1 MTLTVTYRRLGHGL
15 NNGSP
20 PTWQRIT
27 RWRGS
32 APLGLILCLFVFC
45 FDPIVS
51 VRTHIWSPGDI
62 AQNFPLLRV
71 AERPTRFRNELLSDP
86 VTEMEPWMQF
96 NRQELIQGHL
106 PILNPYN
113 GGGVPHLANAQSAV
127 LSPFSAPHYL
137 LPKSWAYL
145 LSAMLKLLA
154 AGIFMLLFL
163 RQLGLGDWAALLG
176 GLGYAFCGHNLLLL
190 SYPHVGAA
198 ALLPAILY
206 FTERVLTRHQRDQT
220 VDRAGLTGLALSYA
234 ACALSGQPEPLFFGS
249 LIAGVYMTLRVSL
262 RIARAENRKQEWR
275 RVRPLCLGLS
285 AAVGISM
292 LISAVGLLPFVEYMQ
307 HSRLA
312 EQRAGT
318 QTPLPRALWPLY
330 AFPDLLGNPSLEYYL
345 HAGVPPINYEAAN
358 SGYVG
363 ALLLF
368 MALCSLAVPNK
379 SRTHTVFAAVMILWI
394 LWAYD
399 FWGLN
404 AWIAHIPLIG
414 IAPINRSQFVFALA
428 ASVCAAC
435 FLQHLWN
442 LPDQQRR
449 KACLAILLAG
459 LILVAW
465 FFAGTEHLVER
476 SIGFVRRLPNRT
488 DFPLDRMPEAAWAH
502 VQDIQYSFAAGILA
516 LALIALSPRV
526 WIRGIAGLILLTACF
541 TQTGG
546 LLRHYNPR
554 IPLEQHMPATPLVAQ
569 LANELQGESL
579 AIVGTEALP
588 PSMNMPY
595 GIHLL
600 ANYDGLWVGPYDKL
614 YRNRFGTEANW
625 RTMHKADRQS
635 LQLFGAQ
642 YLLTLPEWSP
652 VDTIFPTVPWNERA
666 IMSDLPAVKP
676 GTDVAQ
682 TFTVPHGALD
692 SVAIWVD
699 LRSEIP
705 HGTWAMRVR
714 DMESFAL
721 IAERSITTGDLVPDA
736 RGFARL
742 HIDFEAIPHS
752 PGKVFRVRL
761 ECQQL
766 EKGAGLRVVA
776 RQDMP
781 DWVHQA
787 LHDASRRFHREDRE
801 APVPSWTDPERV
813 HPDLGKWKLT
823 SNRDEYAGGLAL
835 DLGLFP
841 GHFEDRGMIGPYR
854 LLRMPEIQR
863 YRLVT
868 QAIFVSDRD
877 AARRELD
884 HPGFDPLRMVVVEA
898 PNRVGPAPETA
909 APCTADVIEE
919 SIRSV
924 TLQTSC
930 LLPGW
935 VVTNKPYIP
944 GWKAIVDGVEV
955 SPIRANEAFLA
966 VPVPAGAKRVELHYN
981 PRSVRVGTWLSILG
995 LLLTVL
1001 LWRGRSTEAG

>member
-1 MTLTVTYRRLGHGL
+1 LK
-15 NNGSP
+15 NGSP
-20 PTWQRIT
+20 PTWKRLIH
-27 RWRGS
+27 WSGA
-32 APLGLILCLFVFC
+32 APLGLILCLFVFF
-45 FDPIVS
+45 FDPIAKVG
-51 VRTHIWSPGDI
+51 THIWSPGDI
-62 AQNFPLLRV
+62 SQNYPLLRV
-71 AERPTRFRNELLSDP
+71 GERSGRPQNELLSDP

-96 NRQELIQGHL
+96 NRRELIQGHL

-113 GGGVPHLANAQSAV
+113 GSGVPHLANAQSAA

-145 LSAMLKLLA
+145 LSGMLKLLA

-176 GLGYAFCGHNLLLL
+176 SLGYAFCGHNLLLL

-206 FTERVLTRHQRDQT
+206 FTERVLRQHEETQT
-220 VDRAGLTGLALSYA
+220 VDRAGLTGLALSYG

-249 LIAGVYMTLRVSL
+249 LISAVYMTLRIGL
-262 RIARAENRKQEWR
+262 RIARAENRKQEWD
-275 RVRPLCLGLS
+275 RVRGLCFGLS
-285 AAVGISM
+285 AAIGISM
-292 LISAVGLLPFVEYMQ
+292 LISAIGLLPFIEYMQ

-312 EQRAGT
+312 EQRAGV
-318 QTPLPRALWPLY
+318 QTPLQFERWPLY
-330 AFPDLLGNPSLEYYL
+330 AFPDLLGNPSQEYYL
-345 HAGVPPINYEAAN
+345 APNVPPINYEAAN

-379 SRTHTVFAAVMILWI
+379 SRTHLFFSAVMILWV

-399 FWGLN
+399 FWYLN

-428 ASVCAAC
+428 ASVCASC

-459 LILVAW
+459 LILVAF

-476 SIGFVRRLPNRT
+476 WIGYVRRLPNRT
-488 DFPLDRMPEAAWAH
+488 TFPLERMPEAAWGH
-502 VQDIQYSFAAGILA
+502 VQDVQYSFAAGIVG
-516 LALIALSPRV
+516 LALIALSARV
-526 WIRGIAGLILLTACF
+526 WIRGIAALIVLTACF

-546 LLRHYNPR
+546 LLRHYNPL
-554 IPLEQHMPATPLVAQ
+554 IPLEQHMPTTPLVAQ
-569 LANELQGESL
+569 LATELDGETL
-579 AIVGTEALP
+579 AIVCDEEALP

-600 ANYDGLWVGPYDKL
+600 ANYDGLWVGTYDKL
-614 YRNRFGTEANW
+614 YRNRFGTEGNW

-642 YLLTLPEWSP
+642 YMLTLPGWSP
-652 VDTIFPTVPWNERA
+652 VDTIFPTVPWNDRA
-666 IMSDLPAVKP
+666 IMPDLPSVRP
-676 GTDVAQ
+676 GTDVVQ
-682 TFTVPHGALD
+682 TFTVPHG
-692 SVAIWVD
+692 SMNSIAIWVD

-705 HGTWAMRVR
+705 QGKWAIRVR
-714 DMESFAL
+714 EMDGFAL
-721 IAERSITTGDLVPDA
+721 LAERPITADDLAPDA

-742 HIDFEAIPHS
+742 QLDFEAIPHA
-752 PGKVFRVRL
+752 PGKVFRIRI

-766 EKGAGLRVVA
+766 DKGDGLRVVA

-781 DWVHQA
+781 DWAHQA
-787 LHDASRRFHREDRE
+787 LHDATRRNNREDRE
-801 APVPSWTDPERV
+801 APVPSWIDPERV
-813 HPDLGKWKLT
+813 HPDLCKWKLT
-823 SNRDEYAGGLAL
+823 SNGEEYAGGLAL
-835 DLGLFP
+835 DLRLSP
-841 GHFEDRGMIGPYR
+841 GQFEDRGMIGPYR
-854 LLRMPEIQR
+854 LLRMPEVQR

-868 QAIFVSDRD
+868 HAIFVSDKD

-884 HPGFDPLRMVVVEA
+884 HPSFDPMSMVVVEA
-898 PNRVGPAPETA
+898 PDRVGTAPETKT
-909 APCTADVIEE
+909 PCTADVIEE

-944 GWKAIVDGVEV
+944 GWNAVVDGVEV
-955 SPIRANEAFLA
+955 SPIRVNEAFLA

-981 PRSVRVGTWLSILG
+981 PRSVRLGTWLSILG
-995 LLLTVL
+995 LLLAVL
-1001 LWRGRSTEAG
+1001 LWRGRSQPAI